1 MKRCV
6 LLYLVLCFSVVSTAQ
21 NLSVRLQKA
30 TSQLLADPQMR
41 FGILGWL
48 VIDADNG
55 DTLISWNAQTGVPP
69 ASCMK
74 IITSAS
80 AYELLGPSFRFA
92 TGFLTDGERKD
103 SLLIGNLYVEGNGD
117 PALGSHRFV
126 STRPPQQI
134 PEWLHALRKSGI
146 SSIRGKILPFNNGW
160 SGIPTPGGYTWNDI
174 GNYYGAGSE
183 YLNWRENQYD
193 LLLRSGPNIGDKV
206 EIIAARPAPVEVK
219 FQVTAR
225 AAEKGTGDQ
234 TNIYLAPRSLEAIV
248 EGTIPR
254 GEQQF
259 VIAGSIPDPPTQLT
273 NELTQSFR
281 QLGLTIDET
290 SQLAS
295 SGSFLQPLFYHY
307 SPAFDSLNYWFMK
320 KSVNLYGE
328 AFVRAI
334 AQQNGG
340 DGSLSE
346 GISRVRKFWKARG
359 VEPGSLRMV
368 DGSGLSPQNRVTP
381 GALVRVLQ
389 YARRQWWFNNFL
401 QAFPRYNDM
410 TLKSGTIGGVKSF
423 AGYHTT
429 PDGKN
434 VILAIII
441 NNFEGSAGTIV
452 TKMFTLL
459 DELKK

>member
-1 MKRCV
+1 MKRSV
-6 LLYLVLCFSVVSTAQ
+6 LLFLVLCISVVVTGQ
-21 NLSVRLQKA
+21 NLSDRLKKA
-30 TSQLLADPQMR
+30 TNQLLADPQMR
-41 FGILGWL
+41 FAMLGWL
-48 VIDADNG
+48 VLDADTG
-55 DTLISWNAQTGVPP
+55 DTLISWNANTGLPP
-69 ASCMK
+69 ASCLK
-74 IITSAS
+74 VITSAT

-103 SLLIGNLYVEGNGD
+103 SLLMGNLYVEGNGD

-126 STRPPQQI
+126 NTRPPQQI
-134 PEWLHALRKSGI
+134 PEWIYALRKAGVSR
-146 SSIRGKILPFNNGW
+146 IRGKILPLNNGW

-206 EIIAARPAPVEVK
+206 EIVAARPAPVDVK
-219 FQVTAR
+219 FQVTAK

-234 TNIYLAPRSLEAIV
+234 TNIYLAPLSREAIV
-248 EGTIPR
+248 DGTIPR
-254 GEQQF
+254 GEQKF
-259 VIAGSIPDPPTQLT
+259 VIAGSIPDPPTQLVSEVT
-273 NELTQSFR
+273 SIFR
-281 QLGLTIDET
+281 QSGLRVEEVSIPH
-290 SQLAS
+290 AAGS
-295 SGSFLQPLFYHY
+295 SLQPIFYHY
-307 SPAFDSLNYWFMK
+307 SPSFDSLNYWFLK

-334 AQQNGG
+334 ARQDGG
-340 DGSLSE
+340 DGSLEE

-359 VEPGSLRMV
+359 VDNGALRMI

-381 GALVRVLQ
+381 AALVRVLH
-389 YARRQWWFNNFL
+389 YASRQWWFNSFI
-401 QAFPRYNDM
+401 QSFPLYNDM

-441 NNFEGSAGTIV
+441 NNFDGSAGNIV
-452 TKMFTLL
+452 NKMFTLL
-459 DELKK
+459 NELKK

>member
-6 LLYLVLCFSVVSTAQ
+6 LLFLVFCFSLASTAQ
-21 NLSVRLQKA
+21 HLSERLKKA

-41 FGILGWL
+41 YGILGWL

-55 DTLISWNAQTGVPP
+55 DTLVSWNANTGLPP
-69 ASCMK
+69 ASCLK
-74 IITSAS
+74 VITSAT
-80 AYELLGPSFRFA
+80 AFELLGPSFRFA
-92 TGFLTDGERKD
+92 TGFLTDGEWKNGV
-103 SLLIGNLYVEGNGD
+103 LAGNLFIEGNGD

-126 STRPPQQI
+126 TTRPPQQMA
-134 PEWLHALRKSGI
+134 EWITSLKKAGI
-146 SSIRGKILPFNNGW
+146 SRISGKLLPLNKGW

-174 GNYYGAGSE
+174 GNYYGAGSD

-193 LLLRSGPNIGDKV
+193 LLLRSGPKVGDSV
-206 EIIAARPAPVEVK
+206 EIVAAKPTPVHVK
-219 FQVTAR
+219 FEVTAK

-234 TNIYLAPRSLEAIV
+234 TNIYLAPRSLEAV
-248 EGTIPR
+248 VDGTIPR
-254 GEQQF
+254 EEQQF
-259 VIAGSIPDPPTQLT
+259 VIAGSIPDPPAQLMSELT
-273 NELTQSFR
+273 NSFR
-281 QLGLTIDET
+281 ASGLPVDET
-290 SQLAS
+290 SIPLANS
-295 SGSFLQPLFYHY
+295 SVLQPIFYHY
-307 SPAFDSLNYWFMK
+307 SPAIDSLNYWFLK

-334 AQQNGG
+334 AQQDGG
-340 DGSLSE
+340 DGSLEE
-346 GISRVRKFWKARG
+346 GINRVRKFWKARG
-359 VEPGSLRMV
+359 IELGSLKMI

-381 GALVRVLQ
+381 GTLVRVLQ

-401 QAFPRYNDM
+401 QSFPRYNDM

-434 VILAIII
+434 VILAIIV
-441 NNFEGSAGTIV
+441 NNFDGSAGSIV
-452 TKMFTLL
+452 NKMFTLL